1 LRPLEVR
8 LKHAGQLS
16 ARNRQAWKK
25 NCRTNHQL
33 LRSIAACRVV
43 VAELADCSCQRPR
56 WATLHELVKPQTSGA
71 VISRNSPQAW
81 MADVKRQRLL
91 TEAAGRMPSQDHTL
105 ERHLTLTPPTSGSV
119 ASRFMTEKSAFGV
132 FGGASG
138 RRNGRYTGS
147 GRDARDILRSSA
159 MRGKCRDERDEGNNN
174 GTARMLVF
182 ECRPPGGAAGYVRG
196 GCSQAARLTFPSIA
210 SVCLRGGAG
219 LWCLGRPG
227 TKVHSQQRQ
236 RRPR

>member
-1 LRPLEVR
+1 
-8 LKHAGQLS
+8 
-16 ARNRQAWKK
+16 
-25 NCRTNHQL
+25 
-33 LRSIAACRVV
+33 
-43 VAELADCSCQRPR
+43 
-56 WATLHELVKPQTSGA
+56 
-71 VISRNSPQAW
+71 

-91 TEAAGRMPSQDHTL
+91 TEAAGRVPSQDHTL

-210 SVCLRGGAG
+210 SVCLRGGGWPVVLGTSRNKGPFAAATTPATLRAAHRRQHRRALAPASVCTVVREHG
-219 LWCLGRPG
+219 NREPVQRVAVAASGEYGHAAVSGCTRVRRTGRCAILGRPG
-227 TKVHSQQRQ
+227 AYQFDE
-236 RRPR
+236 

>member
-1 LRPLEVR
+1 
-8 LKHAGQLS
+8 
-16 ARNRQAWKK
+16 
-25 NCRTNHQL
+25 
-33 LRSIAACRVV
+33 
-43 VAELADCSCQRPR
+43 
-56 WATLHELVKPQTSGA
+56 
-71 VISRNSPQAW
+71 

-210 SVCLRGGAG
+210 SVCLRGGLACGAWDVPEQRSIRSSDNAG
-219 LWCLGRPG
+219 HAEGSA
-227 TKVHSQQRQ
+227 SQAAQARA
-236 RRPR
+236 RAGKRMYSRS